1 MHPLPAFANLNFG
14 MWDLTERFSASTLE
28 KLPSAGFA
36 VGSTRG
42 VMRVEKYGC
51 GAELRKT
58 PDGSYQMTIMP
69 AVLIN
74 EEFVRLWDA
83 GYQKFFLSDD
93 GRKLPALAAQLAD
106 LRLFNEELRT
116 ALGVPT
122 YYNEGLGSTCQRT
135 VYDRLQGRP
144 GGEEE
149 DPVGANA
156 AGER

>member
-1 MHPLPAFANLNFG
+1 

-28 KLPSAGFA
+28 KLPAAGFA

-42 VMRVEKYGC
+42 VMRVEKHGC

-74 EEFVRLWDA
+74 GEFVRLWDA
-83 GYQKFFLSDD
+83 GYQKFFLTDD
-93 GRKLPALAAQLAD
+93 GRKFPALAAQLAD

-135 VYDRLQGRP
+135 AYDRLEGRP
-144 GGEEE
+144 DATRE
-149 DPVGANA
+149 DSVGANA
-156 AGER
+156 TDER